1 MKQPLIFKTIP
12 GFVCSALCLLLFL
25 FSGAVAAAQHGH
37 GKEAELCN
45 KETVKPDLH
54 CAKFVT
60 TRFDQAG
67 RLWITWFFNNHI
79 YVQHSDDLTKNFSDP
94 VIVNIEPENIDDSG
108 EDRVKIAF
116 GKEGEIY
123 LAWTMKPPKKYSG
136 HIRFSRS
143 VDGGK
148 SFSKP
153 ITVDDDEFQAHRFA
167 AMETNKNGEIFLA
180 WLDKRDLFRAK
191 AKEIEYAGSAI
202 YYSRS
207 IDKGQ
212 SFSAN
217 KKIADHSCE
226 CCRVSMDIDKNELP
240 VVLWRHVYSGS
251 MRDHAFTRFTDEET
265 PGEVIRVSRD
275 EWAVDGCPHHG
286 PDIKSDQKG
295 AQHVVWFT
303 NSEKRRGLSYAK
315 MEEGENEFTSPVSF
329 GDPQAAGHPF
339 LLTNE
344 NNLYLVWMAFKD
356 DQMQVYLKKSTDSGD
371 SWGEESVLAET
382 DTSTDHPFLLENG
395 CDIFLSWHTRKN
407 GLVFKKIK

>member
-1 MKQPLIFKTIP
+1 LIFKKT
-12 GFVCSALCLLLFL
+12 FKLVCGSLCLLLCL
-25 FSGAVAAAQHGH
+25 FSGAVAVVQHGH

-54 CAKFVT
+54 CAKSVT
-60 TRFDQAG
+60 TRFDQTG

-79 YVQHSDDLTKNFSDP
+79 YVQYSDDLAEIFSKP
-94 VIVNIEPENIDDSG
+94 VVVNIEPENIDDSG

-116 GKEGEIY
+116 GQEGEIY

-143 VDGGK
+143 VDTGK

-167 AMETNKNGEIFLA
+167 AMETNKKGEIFLA

-207 IDKGQ
+207 TDKGQ
-212 SFSAN
+212 SFSVN

-226 CCRVSMDIDKNELP
+226 CCRVSMDIDKNDLP
-240 VVLWRHVYSGS
+240 VVLWRHVFPGS
-251 MRDHAFTRFTDEET
+251 MRDHAITRFSDEET

-275 EWAVDGCPHHG
+275 KWAIDACPHHG
-286 PDIKSDQKG
+286 PDLKTDQEG
-295 AQHVVWFT
+295 TQHVVWFA
-303 NSEKRRGLSYAK
+303 NSENRQGLSYAK
-315 MEEGENEFTSPVSF
+315 MPAGKNEFTSPTPV
-329 GDPQAAGHPF
+329 GDPQTAEHPY
-339 LLTNE
+339 LLSHE
-344 NNLYLVWMAFKD
+344 NNLYLVWMAFND
-356 DQMQVYLKKSTDSGD
+356 DRLRVYLKKSTDHGD
-371 SWGEESVLAET
+371 SWGKETVIAET
-382 DTSTDHPFLLENG
+382 DGSADHPFLLKNG
-395 CDIFLSWHTRKN
+395 CKIFLSWHTRKN
-407 GLVFKKIK
+407 GMVFKRVQ